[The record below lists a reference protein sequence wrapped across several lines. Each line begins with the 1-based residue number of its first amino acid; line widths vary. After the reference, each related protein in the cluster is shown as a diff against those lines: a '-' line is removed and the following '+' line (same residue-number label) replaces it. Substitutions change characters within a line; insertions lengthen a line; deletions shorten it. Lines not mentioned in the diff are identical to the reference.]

1 MTKKHQS
8 GSVSYIFANY
18 TTLTVKANS
27 KMQTKRINIRQ
38 SNKRLFD
45 HLILQSCQ
53 VYLYFYY
60 FILFCTY
67 MFVCVW
73 RVEMDCLIVNTK
85 VKRHHWWD
93 NCNLFFYK
101 LIFSSLSF
109 SLFLSLSLSL
119 SLSVTLTLSLAHTH
133 THFFCKPKWSLISWP
148 VVSYSFCILFFSFLC
163 L

>member
-53 VYLYFYY
+53 VYLYLHVCLCVKSRNGLFDSKHQSETPSLMRQLQPFFLQIDF
-60 FILFCTY
+60 FIKECDL
-67 MFVCVW
+67 
-73 RVEMDCLIVNTK
+73 
-85 VKRHHWWD
+85 
-93 NCNLFFYK
+93 
-101 LIFSSLSF
+101 LSF
-109 SLFLSLSLSL
+109 
-119 SLSVTLTLSLAHTH
+119 
-133 THFFCKPKWSLISWP
+133 
-148 VVSYSFCILFFSFLC
+148 
-163 L
+163 